1 MLTAASTSVKTDS
14 RSVARTAYVP
24 LYRKQAD
31 CVQSAAVYRAFVG
44 GIGSG
49 KSFTG
54 SYDLLRR
61 AKPGRLYMIAGP
73 TYGVLNDASVRSFLK
88 LARKL
93 GRLVKAVRGSEP
105 YAVIRCANG
114 KTAEVIF
121 RTAKDP
127 ENLRG
132 PNLSGVWLDEASL
145 TKRAAYDILI
155 GRLREAGEQGWM
167 LCTYTPKGKRHWT
180 YEVFGKSDGV
190 EIQRFHAKTSENP
203 FLHETFNTRLTKQY
217 SARLAKQELEAVE
230 LDTDGGIP
238 IEHLLACQ
246 EEDCLWANERPPSG
260 KWPELY
266 VGIDVGRSRDRSV
279 IWVDEKVGDVLWGRV
294 CKVMENVPFA
304 EQFRVAS
311 SFVGMT
317 GVVKARIDK
326 GFNPQLAE
334 DLERKFGSKVEGV
347 SLGSARQ
354 AELFNLVENAA
365 EKRTMRIPID
375 DENDIINDFMLVSAP
390 DLSGGTLKIKT
401 ERDDDLGH
409 ADRFWA
415 KALAASAARDGEGT
429 KVVFARPSHGPRKI

>member
-1 MLTAASTSVKTDS
+1 MLVASTPRTTNRHSAKTVFVS
-14 RSVARTAYVP
+14 

-31 CVQSAAVYRAFVG
+31 CIQSNAVYRGFVS
-44 GIGSG
+44 GIGAG

-93 GRLVKAVRGSEP
+93 GRLVSSRRGSEP
-105 YAVIRCANG
+105 QATFRCVNG
-114 KTAEVIF
+114 GIAEVIF

-155 GRLREAGEQGWM
+155 GRLREGGEQGWM

-180 YEVFGKSDGV
+180 YEVFGDPDGV
-190 EIQRFHAKTSENP
+190 EVARFHAKTAENP

-217 SARLAKQELEAVE
+217 SARLAKQELEGLE

-238 IEHLLACQ
+238 LEWLLACQ
-246 EEDCLWANERPPSG
+246 DEECLWKDERPPAG

-266 VGIDVGRSRDRSV
+266 IGIDVGRSRDRSV
-279 IWVDEKVGDVLWGRV
+279 IWVDEKVGDVLCCRV
-294 CKVMENVPFA
+294 CKVLQNVPFQ
-304 EQFRVAS
+304 EQFKIAS
-311 SFVGMT
+311 SFIGLT

-326 GFNPQLAE
+326 GYNPQLAE
-334 DLERKFGSKVEGV
+334 DLERKFGAKVEGV
-347 SLGSARQ
+347 SLGAPRQ
-354 AELFNLVENAA
+354 AELFNLIENAA
-365 EKRTMRIPID
+365 EKRTMRIPVD
-375 DENDIINDFMLVSAP
+375 DENDVINDFMLVSAP

-401 ERDDDLGH
+401 ERDEDLGH

-415 KALAASAARDGEGT
+415 KSLAASAAREGESQ
-429 KVVFARPSHGPRKI
+429 KVIFARPAFGPRKR